1 MQTVEQTKQAAATK
15 RAAKPT
21 PPPLIY
27 RPTELARMLSV
38 GRTTLYQWERECRLP
53 RRINLA
59 PGVAGWLVS
68 DIQAWLESKA
78 ANVEG
83 A

>member
-1 MQTVEQTKQAAATK
+1 MQTPAQTKTAAAK
-15 RAAKPT
+15 RSKPT

-27 RPTELARMLSV
+27 RPTELARMLGL
-38 GRTTLYQWERECRLP
+38 GRSTIYDWEKRGLFP
-53 RRINLA
+53 RRVNLA

-68 DIQAWLESKA
+68 DVTAWLESKA

-83 A
+83 NA